1 MSGDYHFGKGS
12 KKIFDLLIYRCQEK
26 QYCEEQKRDKK
37 RDADKLIRA
46 LLDPPLKSPIT
57 DTSGERVYFSTT
69 EEERAKFAADLRR
82 DWDYKHGGPWTFN
95 EAVGLISIFVA
106 PYKLG
111 GLLYFTE
118 GRIMRHMKRRRV
130 FLKGGKLF
138 EFNVSPEEDA
148 ETIYR
153 NLRRWLRNM
162 TSNLHFMRGRVI
174 DFEPLDVLGPH
185 IDWIGITHRRPD
197 DEVAC

>member
-1 MSGDYHFGKGS
+1 
-12 KKIFDLLIYRCQEK
+12 
-26 QYCEEQKRDKK
+26 
-37 RDADKLIRA
+37 
-46 LLDPPLKSPIT
+46 
-57 DTSGERVYFSTT
+57 
-69 EEERAKFAADLRR
+69 
-82 DWDYKHGGPWTFN
+82 
-95 EAVGLISIFVA
+95 
-106 PYKLG
+106 
-111 GLLYFTE
+111 
-118 GRIMRHMKRRRV
+118 MRHMKRRRV